1 MFRSGHV
8 PGAEDGGI
16 ELLFLDRLFAL
27 RAHGD
32 VVLPDRQGSGVGDAE
47 IDEMMHAEFSARGD
61 GLVSGDQVNGTKLG
75 GLRSRRMR
83 DAYQVDEGVGRA
95 NKLAVSV
102 GVQRISGD
110 NFASGGQLGLRAGAE
125 QCANPMVTF
134 KKNGN
139 ETAPDVTGSSGDENA
154 PGVGRLGQGFDF
166 QQEPDVGDGC
176 SHSEARSQGPLRMPD
191 SRPVKKFNPREG
203 LDVVQTVSR

>member
-1 MFRSGHV
+1 MVRSEHV

-16 ELLFLDRLFAL
+16 KLTFLDHLFAL
-27 RAHGD
+27 RANGD
-32 VVLPDRQGSGVGDAE
+32 VVLPYRQGSRVGDTE
-47 IDEMMHAEFSARGD
+47 IDEMMHVEFSARGD
-61 GLVSGDQVNGTKLG
+61 GLVSGDLVNGAKLS

-83 DAYQVDEGVGRA
+83 DADQLDEGVGRT

-102 GVQRISGD
+102 GAQRIPGD

-134 KKNGN
+134 EKNGN
-139 ETAPDVTGSSGDENA
+139 ETAPDVTGCSGDENA

-166 QQEPDVGDGC
+166 QQEPYVGDGC
-176 SHSEARSQGPLRMPD
+176 SHSEARSQGPLRIA
-191 SRPVKKFNPREG
+191 RLTAREE
-203 LDVVQTVSR
+203 V